1 MDVHTRSADIP
12 VMLSNHVKTI
22 PSPHIVVRKVR
33 NENASERL
41 RYYVRVVEFYK
52 DLRELTATKGWAH
65 LDGLPIQIRAARSL
79 PGRGIR
85 ASVN

>member
-12 VMLSNHVKTI
+12 VMLSSHVKTI

-41 RYYVRVVEFYK
+41 GYYVRVVKVSK
-52 DLRELTATKGWAH
+52 DLRNSQQRGDGHASTVYPSKYARRIPCPGKG
-65 LDGLPIQIRAARSL
+65 
-79 PGRGIR
+79 
-85 ASVN
+85 